1 MTDLEAKRA
10 ELLAKQRAELEK
22 MEAEHAI
29 AVLAPIPPRRVM
41 LVSLPEKAWLTY
53 EAESLWAALDIMAKF
68 QPLALGAFRGTYFK
82 VEPAEMNAARKERE
96 RGEEQSGPYVCEIDV
111 SQGEGFGPNAAL
123 QFYARLGDDVCKVKV
138 DLKPAGYGPAC
149 WHNYGAQFVRNDR
162 GQGERMG
169 DGRRYL
175 SGDWHANNKL
185 SAMSDGSTKWG
196 TGDRRSAHFTYRFS
210 ADYDD
215 DSTGVAGWDLDA
227 CYRLENLAREMHGE
241 RPE

>member
-1 MTDLEAKRA
+1 MTDFAAKQA
-10 ELLAKQRAELEK
+10 ELLAKQAKERET

-53 EAESLWAALDIMAKF
+53 EAESLWGALDIMAKF
-68 QPLALGAFRGTYFK
+68 QPLALGQFKGTYHRI
-82 VEPAEMNAARKERE
+82 EPAEMNAARKERD
-96 RGEEQSGPYVCEIDV
+96 RGEEKDGPFLCEIDV
-111 SQGEGFGPNAAL
+111 SQGEGFGPGATL
-123 QFYARLGDDVCKVKV
+123 QFYARLREHVCKVKV

-169 DGRRYL
+169 DRRAYIR
-175 SGDWHANNKL
+175 GDWQANNKL
-185 SAMSDGSTKWG
+185 SAMSDGSTKWA
-196 TGDRRSAHFTYRFS
+196 TGCTRSAHYTYRFK